1 MAPKSEPKKPNV
13 QTTPDNPIV
22 IDSDSSDCES
32 PPAKK
37 ASSQLIIPESQIPAV
52 PHSEAQIV
60 ESPPQNNVKPV
71 VPVPVQKKMAVK
83 AVKKAVLMFCLIYHW
98 IPHPKCPL
106 TRQHQHHLTLLF
118 F

>member
-1 MAPKSEPKKPNV
+1 MEPKSEPKEPNV
-13 QTTPDNPIV
+13 QTTPDNVIM

-37 ASSQLIIPESQIPAV
+37 ASPQLIIPKSQIPAV
-52 PHSEAQIV
+52 PHGEVQIV
-60 ESPPQNNVKPV
+60 ESPPLNNVKSD
-71 VPVPVQKKMAVK
+71 VPVQKKMTVK
-83 AVKKAVLMFCLIYHW
+83 AVKMFRLIYHR

-106 TRQHQHHLTLLF
+106 TNQHQHYLTLIF